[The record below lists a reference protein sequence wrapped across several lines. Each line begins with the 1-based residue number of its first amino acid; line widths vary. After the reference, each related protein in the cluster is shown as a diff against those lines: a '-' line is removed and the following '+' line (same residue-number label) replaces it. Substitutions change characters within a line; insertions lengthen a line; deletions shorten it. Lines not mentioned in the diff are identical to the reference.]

1 MGDSLKSM
9 LEIRL
14 AGGLALRAD
23 GAELALPASK
33 RARAVLAYLAL
44 NPGPQPRSRLA
55 ARFWPDVLDES
66 ARASL
71 RVALTELRQA
81 LGLAAPY
88 VAATRDT
95 VALDGPDLTVDV
107 REFQQALDDG
117 DALRA
122 LEVCG
127 GPILDG
133 FDEEWAIEARD
144 EHMHRLAAAFETA
157 AAAADDPAD
166 AVRLTRAGVALD
178 PLAEA
183 PNRRLI
189 ERLAAT
195 GDRAAALSA
204 GRQFVERLRA
214 QLGIAPSRE
223 TRALID
229 DLRRGEPEPIPPPS
243 GLTRSDETLFV
254 GRRAEL
260 ARLHASWGGV
270 QMHRD
275 RRIALIAGEPGI
287 GKTRLAQ
294 QFASTRL
301 TEGATVLLG
310 RCSEEPLAPFEPFT
324 EALAQ
329 AGIAHALA
337 PGAAADDA
345 GARHRLFD
353 AVDSAITDLAATCSL
368 LIVIDDLHWA
378 DPGSLL
384 LTSFLLRSSR
394 PGPILMLGTY
404 RDTELGRNTPLTHA
418 LADVKRTGALDR
430 IDLRGLPLDDV
441 ATLARSML
449 ASDELAPRVHART
462 DGNAFFVEEVLRGWA
477 ESGASEVPES
487 VRHAVGARLSTMGDA
502 ATELIAAAAILGLQ
516 HDARALQAT
525 AGLQVDTAESALDEI
540 LRARLLRPTSVP
552 LRFEF
557 AHALVRDAVLDEC
570 NILRRARLHR
580 RAADALTELGEQQ
593 HLDEIAMHLFEAAST
608 ADARRAAA
616 LLVRAGRRA
625 LERLAYEDAADR
637 FDRARQALE
646 LAGADDDTGAVLLAR
661 GDALL
666 RAGEPAE
673 ARAAFTAARALALRC
688 ADDALL
694 GEAALGFAGLG
705 IAIVDVDTEAIAR
718 LEEALER
725 VEDRALRSRL
735 QARLAVEL
743 YYAADRTRSDTHS
756 HDAVATARASADAST
771 LASALSARHVA
782 LWRPDR
788 VHERL
793 GVAEEMIAAALE
805 ARDRH
810 AELQAHNWRVT
821 DLFELGD
828 MTAWREEAAR
838 HTRLAE
844 ELRLPSFQ
852 WYTPLW
858 AATEAM
864 LAGRYDDVE
873 RLSAEAEQ
881 GGLSAGDRN
890 APVLASIVRF
900 CARLER
906 EAFNKTDLA
915 FVKDKIAKSPAGIAY
930 RGGYTWIL
938 AGLGETERARAELH
952 ATMELTHAFDAN
964 WLSLQVEL
972 AEASVLIGDATFG
985 IPLYE
990 RLAPYA
996 GRPVTAGRAACS
1008 YGAVDR
1014 SLGGLAGLLGR
1025 ERDAVRHLEDAIQLN
1040 DAFGAA
1046 VWRAR
1051 AERDLARAMSRE
1063 PLIG

>member
-1 MGDSLKSM
+1 M

-14 AGGLALRAD
+14 SGGLTLRAD

-44 NPGPQPRSRLA
+44 NPGPQRRSRLA

-95 VALDGPDLTVDV
+95 VALDGSDLTVDV
-107 REFQQALDDG
+107 REFHQALDDG
-117 DALRA
+117 DAFRA
-122 LEVCG
+122 LEACG

-144 EHMHRLAAAFETA
+144 EHMHRLTGAFEAA
-157 AAAADDPAD
+157 AAAADDRAE
-166 AVRLTRAGVALD
+166 AVRLTRAEVALD

-189 ERLAAT
+189 ERLAAN

-204 GRQFVERLRA
+204 SRQFVERLRG
-214 QLGIAPSRE
+214 QLGIAPSRQ

-229 DLRRGEPEPIPPPS
+229 DLRRGEPQPVLPPP
-243 GLTRSDETLFV
+243 GLTRSDETVFV

-275 RRIALIAGEPGI
+275 RRIALITGEPGI
-287 GKTRLAQ
+287 GKTRLAK
-294 QFASTRL
+294 QFASTSL
-301 TEGATVLLG
+301 AWGATVLLG

-324 EALAQ
+324 EALTQ
-329 AGIAHALA
+329 AGVAQALA
-337 PGAAADDA
+337 PGAATDDA

-353 AVDSAITDLAATCSL
+353 GVDSAITDLAARAPL

-384 LTSFLLRSSR
+384 LTSFLLRSRR

-404 RDTELGRNTPLTHA
+404 RDTELGRNTPLTRT
-418 LADVKRTGALDR
+418 LAELKRGGGLDR
-430 IDLRGLPLDDV
+430 IDLRGLPPDDV
-441 ATLARSML
+441 ATLARSL
-449 ASDELAPRVHART
+449 LGSDELAPRVHART

-477 ESGASEVPES
+477 QAGADEVPES
-487 VRHAVGARLSTMGDA
+487 VRHAVGVQLSSMGDA
-502 ATELIAAAAILGLQ
+502 ANELIAAAAILGLQ
-516 HDARALQAT
+516 HDARALQST
-525 AGLQVDTAESALDEI
+525 AGLQVDTAEAALDEI

-552 LRFEF
+552 QRFEF
-557 AHALVRDAVLDEC
+557 AHALVRESVLGEC

-580 RAADALTELGEQQ
+580 RAADALTELDEQQ
-593 HLDEIAMHLFEAAST
+593 HLEEIAMHLFEAAS
-608 ADARRAAA
+608 AEDARRAAA
-616 LLVRAGRRA
+616 LLVRAGQRA

-646 LAGADDDTGAVLLAR
+646 LAGAEDDTGSVLLAR

-666 RAGEPAE
+666 RAGEPDA
-673 ARAAFTAARALALRC
+673 ARAAFTAARTLALRS

-694 GEAALGFAGLG
+694 GQAALGFAGMG
-705 IAIVDVDTEAIAR
+705 IAIVDVDAEAVAR
-718 LEEALER
+718 LEDALER
-725 VEDRALRSRL
+725 VADRALLSRL

-743 YYAADRTRSDTHS
+743 YYAADRTRSDS
-756 HDAVATARASADAST
+756 YSADAVATARASGDAGT

-788 VHERL
+788 IEERL
-793 GVAEEMIAAALE
+793 SVAREMIAS
-805 ARDRH
+805 ARDAGDRH
-810 AELQAHNWRVT
+810 AELQARNWRVA

-828 MTAWREEAAR
+828 MTAWRQEAAR

-844 ELRLPSFQ
+844 ELRLPVFQ

-864 LAGRYDDVE
+864 LAGRYEDVE
-873 RLSAEAEQ
+873 RLSVEAEQ
-881 GGLSAGDRN
+881 AGLRAGDQN
-890 APVLASIVRF
+890 AGVLANVVRF

-906 EAFNKTDLA
+906 EAFNEMDLA
-915 FVKDKIAKSPAGIAY
+915 FVEDKIANSPAGIAY

-938 AGLGETERARAELH
+938 AGLGQTERARAELH
-952 ATMELTHAFDAN
+952 ATMGLTHALDTN

-972 AEASVLIGDATFG
+972 AEASVLLEDAAFAES
-985 IPLYE
+985 LYE

-996 GRPVTAGRAACS
+996 GRPVTAGRASCS

-1014 SLGGLAGLLGR
+1014 SLGGLASLLGR

-1040 DAFGAA
+1040 EEFGAA

-1051 AERDLARAMSRE
+1051 AERDLARVLTKR
-1063 PLIG
+1063 PLVG